1 MESIKVSKDNIA
13 ACGLY
18 CGACLNSYP
27 ANAPDAIITRK
38 HHGVKSAN
46 AA

>member
-1 MESIKVSKDNIA
+1 MESITVSKDNIA

-18 CGACLNSYP
+18 CGACRKFLS
-27 ANAPDAIITRK
+27 ANAPDVGITIK
-38 HHGVKSAN
+38 HRGVKSAS